1 MSLIVMEKLLPA
13 INIQFSRWLFP
24 AVELPAG
31 ATGPK
36 TPIEPDGPEDQASI
50 SLKHKTKSCSI
61 EKFRK
66 YNWWRNRYHQTSK
79 NCGHVMKSRNRNK
92 DYLKQKQAFHVQ

>member
-1 MSLIVMEKLLPA
+1 MKVRQSFITSILEMSLIVNGKIITSHKYSIFEMVIPSSGAE
-13 INIQFSRWLFP
+13 
-24 AVELPAG
+24 AG

-66 YNWWRNRYHQTSK
+66 YN
-79 NCGHVMKSRNRNK
+79 
-92 DYLKQKQAFHVQ
+92 